1 MYKQSMKE
9 KPGKDLVLTMD
20 SEVQLA
26 MEEIV
31 GKELLEI

>member
-1 MYKQSMKE
+1 MFKQSMKA

-26 MEEIV
+26 MKKLL
-31 GKELLEI
+31 GKDY